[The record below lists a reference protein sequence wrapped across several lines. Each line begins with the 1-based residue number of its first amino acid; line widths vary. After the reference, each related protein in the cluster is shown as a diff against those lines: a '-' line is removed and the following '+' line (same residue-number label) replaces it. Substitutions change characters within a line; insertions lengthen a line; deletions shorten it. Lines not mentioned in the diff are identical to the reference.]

1 MGLIKLTGVPDDVH
15 RRLKAD
21 AAAHGLTLT
30 QWCIDKLSN
39 TEFRLG
45 ALGGVNATPQSGF
58 AQSLPNL
65 EWEEYKTAAELQVR
79 GSVIRDGHN

>member
-30 QWCIDKLSN
+30 QWCIDKLSD
-39 TEFRLG
+39 TVHVVIPAKYVVAE
-45 ALGGVNATPQSGF
+45 ALGGCKSCGGLNGLHQKGCKA
-58 AQSLPNL
+58 
-65 EWEEYKTAAELQVR
+65 
-79 GSVIRDGHN
+79 